1 MGSLRYSLIGK
12 QSMTGNLF
20 RMLSVAGRVCAL
32 GGVVAFV
39 AGCGMTLAGPGETV
53 SVATVAGEDLQGPCK
68 FDINMPDQPL
78 TTVGEQVSTPA
89 PVEVAALV
97 VYERGDSSTLFND
110 PAVQTMAASQ
120 HLVTVFAH
128 QCNSVITGDIQG
140 DATKGQGRV
149 LFAAL
154 AQYSSDT
161 KHAEI
166 ANIKVLLSGFSAAGV
181 LSTTMANAYPG
192 RVLGFVPFASGDA
205 YLDLD
210 TVPVTAAAAKIPALV
225 LANAYDSQSGDMRS
239 LRYFQRGWAQG
250 APWGFGVQNHTGHC
264 CTDSTASL
272 MIPWMTALTQPLQV
286 LPVTA
291 AGQSVATA
299 TPVNWAAIAA
309 ASGPTMNFWCYTDGW
324 PDTYGE
330 NDCFVVTASLLP
342 TTGGGPSAGWLPDA
356 ASADAWL
363 KWVTSPGTN

>member
-1 MGSLRYSLIGK
+1 
-12 QSMTGNLF
+12 MTGNLF
-20 RMLSVAGRVCAL
+20 RVVSAAGRACAL
-32 GGVVAFV
+32 AGVVALM

-53 SVATVAGEDLQGPCK
+53 SVATVAGEDLQGPCD

-78 TTVGEQVSTPA
+78 TTVGEQTSMPA

-97 VYERGDSSTLFND
+97 VYERGDSSSLFTD
-110 PAVQTMAASQ
+110 PAVQSMAASQ
-120 HLVTVFAH
+120 HMVTVFAH
-128 QCNSVITGDIQG
+128 QCNSIQTGDIQG

-154 AQYSSDT
+154 TQYASDT
-161 KHAEI
+161 KHAEV

-181 LSTTMANAYPG
+181 LSTTMANAYPD

-225 LANAYDSQSGDMRS
+225 LANAYDSAAGDMRS
-239 LRYFQRGWAQG
+239 LRYFQRGWGQG

-264 CTDSTASL
+264 CTDSTVSL
-272 MIPWMTALTQPLQV
+272 MVPWMTALTQPLQV
-286 LPVTA
+286 APVV
-291 AGQSVATA
+291 AGGSVATA
-299 TPVNWAAIAA
+299 APVNWAAMAA
-309 ASGPTMNFWCYTDGW
+309 ASGPTMQFWCYTDGW
-324 PDTYGE
+324 PDSYGE
-330 NDCFVVTASLLP
+330 SDCWIYSATLLP
-342 TTGGGPSAGWLPDA
+342 EMDGGHSAGWLPDA